1 MKIGLVITMYD
12 EFDVVKQS
20 LINIKKSI
28 NDFKIV
34 VIHSDNGLDNEDLNF
49 IKNNITYYELV
60 SDLSKTLDKFEL
72 PSCVICRNY
81 SIGFTKLYDI
91 DSYDLIIGITADT
104 LINDIDTLINSLE
117 NEYYGYV
124 LQAIGQNF
132 HSEYDNPKIGI
143 SGSRYQH
150 ENITDIMP
158 QLFIFKGIIAKNCN
172 LFSNI
177 ENKNKYTSEQN
188 LGDDILKCVPEFKK
202 FIKRLHNNRDVYNFN
217 LGVNLQVKGLGHTRN
232 NL

>member
-28 NDFKIV
+28 NEFKII
-34 VIHSDNGLDNEDLNF
+34 VIHSDNGLDNEELNF

-60 SDLSKTLDKFEL
+60 PDLSKTIDKFEL
-72 PSCVICRNY
+72 PSASVCRNY
-81 SIGFTKLYDI
+81 SMGFTKLYEI

-104 LINDIDTLINSLE
+104 LINDIDDLISSLE
-117 NEYYGYV
+117 NEYYGHV
-124 LQAIGQNF
+124 LQAIGQSF
-132 HSEYDNPKIGI
+132 HSETDNPKMGI
-143 SGSRYQH
+143 TCGRYQH

-158 QLFIFKGIIAKNCN
+158 QLFIFNGTFAKDCN

-188 LGDDILKCVPEFKK
+188 LGDNILKCVSEFKK
-202 FIKRLHNNRDVYNFN
+202 HIKRLHTNNDVYNFN
-217 LGVNLQVKGLGHTRN
+217 LGVKLQVKGLGHTRN
-232 NL
+232 YL